1 MMGFLVLVVTLGM
14 THLAKA
20 RVAAQADQLGSALA
34 YLRSLYDP
42 VVGLLSETPFG
53 DDQGRKLYWIND
65 NIFAIAA
72 FREHGTSSDKTL
84 ADDIQRRIIRLAEL
98 YNLPRYEDGFPKLGL
113 HEVVLGYPLTLPLP
127 CASTHILFEEGYK
140 LGLTIWNGTR
150 ERECFV
156 QDFSGYADNLLYES
170 LSAFHDGN
178 LTHALARFRE
188 AARFWDGRGLADNS
202 FLNPSDAQYL
212 RYTTYKVALL
222 LYVAEKLQE
231 ELQFWNQAV
240 ETIWRM
246 QTYNGGTVTNYVGQD
261 APIGGA
267 NTETTAIVVLADPT
281 HRQTEK
287 TWPSFS
293 ELSYVQVLV
302 GLVSIVLALNVLI
315 LVRIARRRAAPSAA
329 VYDFRLGT
337 LDRVREG

>member
-1 MMGFLVLVVTLGM
+1 MRIIGFLALVVTLGM
-14 THLAKA
+14 THPGKVP
-20 RVAAQADQLGSALA
+20 VAAHGDELGNALA

-42 VVGLLSETPFG
+42 IVGLVSETPFG
-53 DDQGRKLYWIND
+53 DDQGRKLYWMND

-84 ADDIQRRIIRLAEL
+84 AEDIHRRVLMIAQLL
-98 YNLPRYEDGFPKLGL
+98 SLPRYEDGFPKLGL
-113 HEVVLGYPLTLPLP
+113 HEVILGYPLTLPLP
-127 CASTHILFEEGYK
+127 CASTHILFEQGYK

-150 ERECFV
+150 DRECFV

-170 LSAFHDGN
+170 LSAFHAGN
-178 LTHALARFRE
+178 LTNARARFRE
-188 AARFWDGRGLADNS
+188 AVEFWDGRGLADNS
-202 FLNPSDAQYL
+202 FLNPSDTQYL
-212 RYTTYKVALL
+212 RYTTYKLALL

-231 ELQFWNQAV
+231 ELSFWNQAV

-246 QTYNGGTVTNYVGQD
+246 QTYNGGMVTNYVGQD

-281 HRQTEK
+281 LRETEK

-302 GLVSIVLALNVLI
+302 GLVSIVLTLNVLV
-315 LVRIARRRAAPSAA
+315 LVRIARRHAAP
-329 VYDFRLGT
+329 
-337 LDRVREG
+337 